1 MQRKNSE
8 SLQQQR
14 DALKE
19 RMHNDNEENKVQL
32 EKEQIRNV
40 YTNTLYFFVLSF
52 IFSDLASPASQ
63 PGQPGRQGSPLLE
76 MYI

>member
-1 MQRKNSE
+1 MQRRNSE

-14 DALKE
+14 NALKE
-19 RMHNDNEENKVQL
+19 RMHQDNEEDKAQL

-52 IFSDLASPASQ
+52 IFGMVYL
-63 PGQPGRQGSPLLE
+63 
-76 MYI
+76 YITFN

>member
-1 MQRKNSE
+1 MQRRNSE

-19 RMHNDNEENKVQL
+19 RMHKDNEEDKVQL
-32 EKEQIRNV
+32 EKEQIKNV

-52 IFSDLASPASQ
+52 IFGMVYL
-63 PGQPGRQGSPLLE
+63 
-76 MYI
+76 YITFN